1 MRGSGYDP
9 LVAPLLGMKSF
20 LITLC
25 LILVSVGLFVGFV
38 LSYIFLGTSPQSGVV
53 EIRIEQ
59 GEPFSMVVRKLRDQ
73 KVVSNEK
80 LFSLWARYLG
90 SEKKIHWGLYR
101 FELPLSPSEVLNRMV
116 QGKGIFQRVTIP
128 EGLTVKEVADLLA
141 KMGIVSEERFLAA
154 AQDPELLAS
163 LGLQDTG
170 IEGYLFPNTYSF
182 IPETPPREIILQMT
196 EQFRKSVEPLAGQRK
211 EDNNL
216 TPHEIVTLASM
227 IEKETGV
234 EAERPLVSA
243 VFHNRLKLKMPLQS
257 DPTVI
262 YGMKG
267 FNGNLTRKDLHASS
281 PYNTYRIPALPPGP
295 ICNPSLS
302 SLRAAL
308 HPAAVPFLYFVSKND
323 GTHYFSDN
331 LEAHSQAVKVYQPR
345 NDTISSRRKSAP
357 RD

>member
-1 MRGSGYDP
+1 
-9 LVAPLLGMKSF
+9 MKSF

-25 LILVSVGLFVGFV
+25 VIFASVVLFVGVV
-38 LSYIFLGTSPQSGVV
+38 LSYIFLGTSPRSGVV
-53 EIRIEQ
+53 DIRIEQ

-73 KVVSNEK
+73 KVVSNDK
-80 LFSLWARYLG
+80 LFSLWARYSG
-90 SEKKIHWGLYR
+90 SEKKIHWGFYR
-101 FELPLSPSEVLNRMV
+101 FELPLSPAEVLNRMV
-116 QGKGIFQRVTIP
+116 QGKGLFQRVTIP
-128 EGLTVKEVADLLA
+128 EGLTVNEVADLLA

-163 LGLQDTG
+163 LGLEG
-170 IEGYLFPNTYSF
+170 KGVEGYLFPNTYSF
-182 IPETPPREIILQMT
+182 IPETPAREIILQMT
-196 EQFRKSVEPLAGQRK
+196 EQFRKSVEPLAGQK
-211 EDNNL
+211 MEDNNL
-216 TPHEIVTLASM
+216 TPYEIVTLASM

-234 EAERPLVSA
+234 EAERPLISA

-295 ICNPSLS
+295 ICNPGLS

-308 HPAAVPFLYFVSKND
+308 HPAPVPFLYFVSKND

-331 LEAHSQAVKVYQPR
+331 LEAHSQAVKFYQPR
-345 NDTISSRRKSAP
+345 NETMSARRKPAP